1 MASDDP
7 RIGSVCGNFRLLR
20 KVGEGGMGVVY
31 EAEHHTIGRRAAVKV
46 MHAEF
51 AKNDEYA
58 KRFLNEARAVN
69 IIRHPGL
76 VEIFEFGQETDGSL
90 YIVMEFLEGQSLFDR
105 YVQPAVR
112 PKPVDAARIGEQAAR
127 ALAAAHE
134 KNVVHRDLKPE
145 NLMLVPDPV
154 RPTEDR
160 VKVLDFGIAKVARR
174 SAPDAQARDVGKRA
188 GRTGAGVA
196 SASGARSASGS
207 SSHASQPVSAA
218 STDCR
223 LNHGSS
229 SPPTRSPPTARCSC
243 AMKPMAPAA
252 RPWSPSAMTGPARL
266 SSAALIPRLT
276 KPANAAWRLP
286 GRVDFPGPSP

>member
-7 RIGSVCGNFRLLR
+7 RIGSVFGNFRLLR

-134 KNVVHRDLKPE
+134 KNVVHRE
-145 NLMLVPDPV
+145 AY
-154 RPTEDR
+154 
-160 VKVLDFGIAKVARR
+160 VKSNVC
-174 SAPDAQARDVGKRA
+174 
-188 GRTGAGVA
+188 
-196 SASGARSASGS
+196 
-207 SSHASQPVSAA
+207 SQ
-218 STDCR
+218 
-223 LNHGSS
+223 
-229 SPPTRSPPTARCSC
+229 
-243 AMKPMAPAA
+243 
-252 RPWSPSAMTGPARL
+252 
-266 SSAALIPRLT
+266 
-276 KPANAAWRLP
+276 
-286 GRVDFPGPSP
+286 VDH